1 MQKEYNQHVEKK
13 YKAGLKAADGEKE
26 NCDMTIEE
34 MRARKRELGMTNEEL
49 AARSGVPLGTV
60 QKVLAGATKAPRL
73 KTLLAL
79 EKVLR
84 KGRGFESERIY
95 DFNRLPDDP
104 EGGPDS
110 VAESPAPYTYKKK
123 QGEYTLEDY
132 YAIPEDRRVELID
145 GVIYDMSAP
154 QNIHQALSAELFTEL
169 NLFVRS
175 QNGECMV
182 YNAPFDV
189 QLDRDDKTMIE
200 PDIVVVCD
208 REKLKRFGLY
218 GEPDMIVEILSPVT
232 RRKDITIKFRKYL
245 DAGVK
250 EYWLVYPEEKKIV
263 AYHDLQGD
271 QIPTVYTFEDK
282 VPVHIWS
289 DLCMVDFERIYSRI
303 RFLYEL

>member
-1 MQKEYNQHVEKK
+1 
-13 YKAGLKAADGEKE
+13 
-26 NCDMTIEE
+26 MTIEE

-79 EKVLR
+79 ENVLR
-84 KGRGFESERIY
+84 EGRSFEAERVY
-95 DFNRLPDDP
+95 DFNRLPEDP
-104 EGGPDS
+104 EGGPDG
-110 VAESPAPYTYKKK
+110 VAETPTPYIYKKK

-132 YAIPEDRRVELID
+132 YAIPDDRRVELID

-154 QNIHQALSAELFTEL
+154 QNLHQALSAELFTEL
-169 NLFVRS
+169 KLFVRS
-175 QNGECMV
+175 RNGECMV
-182 YNAPFDV
+182 YSAPFDV
-189 QLDRDDKTMIE
+189 QLDRDDRTMVE

-218 GEPDMIVEILSPVT
+218 GEPDMIVEILSPAT
-232 RRKDITIKFRKYL
+232 RRKDITVKFRKYL
-245 DAGVK
+245 EAGVK

-271 QIPTVYTFEDK
+271 QIPTVYSFEDT
-282 VPVHIWS
+282 VPVHIWKEECLI
-289 DLCMVDFERIYSRI
+289 DLAAVYGRIA
-303 RFLYEL
+303 FLYDL

>member
-1 MQKEYNQHVEKK
+1 M
-13 YKAGLKAADGEKE
+13 
-26 NCDMTIEE
+26 
-34 MRARKRELGMTNEEL
+34 
-49 AARSGVPLGTV
+49 PLGTV

-79 EKVLR
+79 ENVLR
-84 KGRGFESERIY
+84 EGRSFEAERVY
-95 DFNRLPDDP
+95 DFNRLPEDP
-104 EGGPDS
+104 EGGPDG
-110 VAESPAPYTYKKK
+110 VAETPAPYIYKKK

-154 QNIHQALSAELFTEL
+154 SNLHQVLSGYIFRRLADY
-169 NLFVRS
+169 VDDHD
-175 QNGECMV
+175 GDCMV
-182 YNAPFDV
+182 YIAPFDV
-189 QLDRDDKTMIE
+189 QLDRDDRTMVE

-218 GEPDMIVEILSPVT
+218 GEPDMIVEILSPSS

-271 QIPTVYTFEDK
+271 QIPTVYTFEDS
-282 VPVHIWS
+282 VPVHIWN
-289 DLCMVDFERIYSRI
+289 DLCLVDFAGIYSRI